1 MNLGRSYLIT
11 TVNTKSDSKCNFKI
25 TLAPF
30 LCAEVVN
37 VFGRAAELLSGN
49 AQDIS
54 LVQINF
60 HLGPFLY
67 YVSKETGWVGSEND
81 NSLLTFS
88 KVQTTDLTCDVIRNS
103 LRLCFGKI

>member
-1 MNLGRSYLIT
+1 MLKNA
-11 TVNTKSDSKCNFKI
+11 KSDSKRYFKI

-37 VFGRAAELLSGN
+37 VFCRAAELLSGN

-60 HLGPFLY
+60 HLGPSLDYVRKIAISADVQY
-67 YVSKETGWVGSEND
+67 YLCWQMVDGWVTKS
-81 NSLLTFS
+81 S
-88 KVQTTDLTCDVIRNS
+88 KMC
-103 LRLCFGKI
+103 

>member
-1 MNLGRSYLIT
+1 MLKNA
-11 TVNTKSDSKCNFKI
+11 KSDSKRYFKI

-37 VFGRAAELLSGN
+37 VFCRAAELLSGN

-60 HLGPFLY
+60 HLGPSLY
-67 YVSKETGWVGSEND
+67 YVSKEWVGG
-81 NSLLTFS
+81 
-88 KVQTTDLTCDVIRNS
+88 VI
-103 LRLCFGKI
+103 KIAIFADIQYYSC